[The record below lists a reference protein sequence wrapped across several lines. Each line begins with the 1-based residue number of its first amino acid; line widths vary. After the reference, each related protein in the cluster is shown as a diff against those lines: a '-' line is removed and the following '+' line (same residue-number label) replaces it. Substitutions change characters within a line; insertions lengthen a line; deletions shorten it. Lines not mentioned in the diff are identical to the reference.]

1 MAKRSAGLSSARQ
14 QAQEPEPYTFPDDE
28 PVVTPENAV
37 EIARYISEM
46 TMELARMA
54 SSAGLET
61 TCYLLTMAR
70 VEAEAA
76 IRGRAPGLDAD

>member
-1 MAKRSAGLSSARQ
+1 MAKRATGASR
-14 QAQEPEPYTFPDDE
+14 AQDVSEEIEPYTFPDEE
-28 PVVTPENAV
+28 PVVSPHNAV
-37 EIARYISEM
+37 ETAQYISEM

-54 SSAGLET
+54 ESAGLET

-76 IRGRAPGLDAD
+76 IRAKSAHGED

>member
-1 MAKRSAGLSSARQ
+1 MAKRSAGLNRARE
-14 QAQEPEPYTFPDDE
+14 AQEPEPYTFPEDN
-28 PVVTPENAV
+28 PIVTPENAV
-37 EIARYISEM
+37 ETARYISEM

-54 SSAGLET
+54 ASAGLET

-76 IRGRAPGLDAD
+76 IRGRGSALDPD